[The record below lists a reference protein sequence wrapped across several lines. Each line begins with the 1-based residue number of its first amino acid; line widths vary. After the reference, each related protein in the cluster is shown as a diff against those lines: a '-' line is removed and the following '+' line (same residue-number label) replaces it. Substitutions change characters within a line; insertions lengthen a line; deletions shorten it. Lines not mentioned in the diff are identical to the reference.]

1 MKSSSPPP
9 PSTDAPTTTE
19 SVASPGP
26 ANTSESDVMTTVDR
40 GSTPPI
46 SVDSVA
52 PPPAPNPDP
61 TPAPTPAPGPANEQ
75 PPTPER
81 PAAHPTRSP
90 FEAES
95 DDEDAVAL
103 FVRFPYA
110 LVAGHSSVLQVKVE
124 NRSDRTIRHGEM
136 LIEGRSLESL
146 CRQVFRRIS
155 PHQTKSFDIEIEPK
169 RAGPSILQMELVV
182 EDETGKRSYRGTA
195 SEPVHAAPESGN
207 INISIGDIQGNKSGG
222 ANAGLGA
229 EYGNVEISNLLG
241 ENKPITLNDLLTSER
256 EVEFEEVDLD
266 LDYGLSAR
274 AVFVEK
280 RSRARGL
287 RLPPDFVGHVQ
298 PANRLVLDPAEDG
311 TPGPLTV
318 VTGPEF
324 TLGRN
329 RTKANLAT
337 WWWPRSEEFDEKTK
351 RISQIHACLRAESGQ
366 LFVWDNDSANGTLC
380 DGQELPRGGRETA
393 TPFTHRTSLA
403 LAHDYEMDI
412 EIIPGAHE
420 SGPAINGIE
429 RWMGPPAG
437 APPAISGSVNFS
449 PSTCERPPFST
460 LWLFTDAA
468 FGSSGANPLHTPDPA
483 LAEVQGR
490 LHYFRSCFWLES
502 IADNHAM
509 NLYGRTLLPGEI
521 VPLTNGMRLQVGN
534 LAYRIKL
541 EKVDS

>member
-1 MKSSSPPP
+1 MTTADRGSAPPIPVEETTSSSAAPTDPVPP
-9 PSTDAPTTTE
+9 PSVP
-19 SVASPGP
+19 SP
-26 ANTSESDVMTTVDR
+26 A
-40 GSTPPI
+40 
-46 SVDSVA
+46 A
-52 PPPAPNPDP
+52 PPAAPATEP
-61 TPAPTPAPGPANEQ
+61 TAAPEPAKPAQGE
-75 PPTPER
+75 
-81 PAAHPTRSP
+81 TRTP
-90 FEAES
+90 FEMES
-95 DDEDAVAL
+95 DDEDAVRMK
-103 FVRFPYA
+103 VRFPYA
-110 LVAGHSSVLQVKVE
+110 LVAGHSSVIQVQLE
-124 NRSDRTIRHGEM
+124 NRANRPIRHGEL

-146 CRQVFRRIS
+146 CRHVFRRVP
-155 PHQTKSFDIEIEPK
+155 PHQTKGFEIEIEPK
-169 RAGPSILQMELVV
+169 RAGPSILQMELVI
-182 EDETGKRSYRGTA
+182 EDDEGKRAYRGTA

-207 INISIGDIQGNKSGG
+207 INISIGDIQGHRNGG

-256 EVEFEEVDLD
+256 EVEYEEVDLD
-266 LDYGLSAR
+266 LDYGLSAK

-280 RSRARGL
+280 RARARGL
-287 RLPPDFVGHVQ
+287 RLPPEFMANVQ

-329 RTKANLAT
+329 RSKANLAT

-351 RISQIHACLRAESGQ
+351 RISQIHTRLAVQ
-366 LFVWDNDSANGTLC
+366 DDQIMVWDNDSANGTLC

-403 LAHDYEMDI
+403 LAHDYEIDV

-420 SGPAINGIE
+420 GGPSINGID
-429 RWMGPPAG
+429 RWMGPSAS
-437 APPAISGSVNFS
+437 PPPTISGSVNFTPTS
-449 PSTCERPPFST
+449 CERTPFST
-460 LWLFTDAA
+460 LWLLTDAA
-468 FGSSGANPLHTPDPA
+468 FGSSGANPMHTPDPA

-490 LHYFRSCFWLES
+490 LHYYRSCFWLES

-509 NLYGRTLLPGEI
+509 NIYGRTLLPGEI

-534 LAYRIKL
+534 LAYRVKL
-541 EKVDS
+541 ERIES